1 MSILGVGTDLV
12 NIKRIEAILKK
23 NKNLFLKK
31 YYTPKN

>member
-23 NKNLFLKK
+23 KQKLISKKNI
-31 YYTPKN
+31 TP